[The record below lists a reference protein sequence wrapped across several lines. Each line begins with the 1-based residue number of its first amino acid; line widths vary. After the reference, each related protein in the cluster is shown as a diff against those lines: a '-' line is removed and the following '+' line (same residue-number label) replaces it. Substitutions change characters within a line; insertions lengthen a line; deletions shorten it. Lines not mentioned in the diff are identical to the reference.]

1 MKLPQSL
8 KPGGAAFRV
17 ISSGAVSVLML
28 CRALR
33 LPAGCIPKGKLRSMY
48 QNWTMEMFRNYVTS
62 IGRKLPHDQI
72 CTPRLPETFEPKVTE
87 GIPQEHLLSPQA
99 IENFYRKGYVEPFSV
114 FGAAEMEA
122 FSDLLLKRM
131 KEPSDIYGFVCER
144 DRHLDTPEMMK
155 MIANPAIS
163 DRLAQLL
170 GPNLES
176 WRSQI
181 FFKPPGNNPVGWHQA
196 STFMFEESFSEPA
209 VVPPDLSE
217 LFQLTVWI
225 AIDPATRANGCLKM
239 LEGSMQEGIKWMR
252 LGGKIGFHA
261 INYEPVYEVD
271 ESRINYVE
279 MERGQ
284 VLIFSERTIHSS
296 DANTTDSNRLAFNFR
311 VVPSHV
317 QVYWPGKKVHVSG
330 QMEQSFDLTKWR
342 SVRIRGNDESG
353 PNHTAPWEDY
363 V

>member
-1 MKLPQSL
+1 
-8 KPGGAAFRV
+8 
-17 ISSGAVSVLML
+17 
-28 CRALR
+28 
-33 LPAGCIPKGKLRSMY
+33 
-48 QNWTMEMFRNYVTS
+48 MFRRYVES
-62 IGRKLPHDQI
+62 WGRNLPHDQI
-72 CTPRLPETFEPKVTE
+72 CTPRLPESLAPLVTE
-87 GIPQEHLLSPQA
+87 GIPAEHLLSESA
-99 IENFYRKGYVEPFSV
+99 IEDFYKKGYLEPFSV
-114 FGAAEMEA
+114 FSPEEMET

-155 MIANPAIS
+155 MIADPAIS

-170 GPNLES
+170 GPNLEA

-181 FFKPPGNNPVGWHQA
+181 FYKPPGNNPVGWHQA

-209 VVPPDLSE
+209 VIPPDLSE
-217 LFQLTVWI
+217 MFQLTVWI

-239 LEGSMQEGIKWMR
+239 EADSMQEGIRWMK
-252 LGGKIGFHA
+252 LGGKVGFHA
-261 INYEPVYEVD
+261 INYEPDYEVD
-271 ESRINYVE
+271 MSKVNYVE
-279 MERGQ
+279 MKQGQ

-317 QVYWPGKKVHVSG
+317 QVYYPGKKEHVSG
-330 QMEQSFDLTKWR
+330 QMEQTFDLADWR
-342 SVRIRGNDESG
+342 SVQIRGNDDSG
-353 PNHTAPWEDY
+353 PNHTAPWQDY